1 MKENTYRSS
10 KIIIF
15 SLMVVAI
22 VAVFAVVIALTW
34 GRDMPTGADTEKID
48 IDDTSNDTETEPL
61 DIITDIVSDTGD
73 IDTQPPPPTDE
84 NEKKQAQLDKCV
96 DEISLWINDAVPR
109 YEKAEE
115 TDVEGNVIVPAELY
129 SPPVAFF
136 YQDLYSGCTMEYN
149 ADRVFYTASIIKEPY
164 VMWALCEIEKAE
176 YEGVT
181 EGTKFDLGS
190 TFIYTEDKFKSGSG
204 IIQKSEFGTEYSYYD
219 LLRLAITQSDNV
231 AFAELRNIY
240 GRKGFNEFS
249 AELGVSSTIKSLYR
263 ASARE
268 MGVYLN
274 KTFDFFQSGTK
285 YSKDLKS
292 WMLSTNHR
300 IMIPSAVTPKKAA
313 NKYGWDLEAYHDM
326 AIVFGEKPYLL
337 VVMTELD
344 KGSRADNAFIRDL
357 VKKIDN
363 AHSMIIC
370 AEE

>member
-61 DIITDIVSDTGD
+61 DIITDTVSDTGD

-204 IIQKSEFGTEYSYYD
+204 II
-219 LLRLAITQSDNV
+219 
-231 AFAELRNIY
+231 
-240 GRKGFNEFS
+240 
-249 AELGVSSTIKSLYR
+249 
-263 ASARE
+263 
-268 MGVYLN
+268 
-274 KTFDFFQSGTK
+274 
-285 YSKDLKS
+285 
-292 WMLSTNHR
+292 
-300 IMIPSAVTPKKAA
+300 
-313 NKYGWDLEAYHDM
+313 
-326 AIVFGEKPYLL
+326 
-337 VVMTELD
+337 
-344 KGSRADNAFIRDL
+344 
-357 VKKIDN
+357 
-363 AHSMIIC
+363 
-370 AEE
+370 

>member
-1 MKENTYRSS
+1 MG
-10 KIIIF
+10 
-15 SLMVVAI
+15 I
-22 VAVFAVVIALTW
+22 VLIAAFAVVIGLTV

-48 IDDTSNDTETEPL
+48 TANTTNVTETETSG
-61 DIITDIVSDTGD
+61 IITDTVTDTEPVE
-73 IDTQPPPPTDE
+73 TLPPIPLDE
-84 NEKKQAQLDKCV
+84 NEKKQAELDKCV
-96 DEISLWINDAVPR
+96 DEISRWLNDAVPK

-115 TDVEGNVIVPAELY
+115 TDAEGNVIVPAEFY

-164 VMWALCEIEKAE
+164 VMWALGEIEKAE
-176 YEGVT
+176 EKG
-181 EGTKFDLGS
+181 EADGTKFDLDS
-190 TFIYTEDKFKSGSG
+190 CFIYTEDKFKSGSG

-240 GRKGFNEFS
+240 GRKGFDEFS
-249 AELGVSSTIKSLYR
+249 TELGVSSTIKSLYR

-274 KTFDFFQSGTK
+274 KTFEFFESGTK

-344 KGSRADNAFIRDL
+344 RGSRADNAFIRDL
-357 VKKIDN
+357 VKKIDR
-363 AHSMIIC
+363 AHSTAMC